1 MANKIKILAVDDHPL
16 LQEGVAAVMEG
27 EGDIELVGEASSGSE
42 AIELF
47 RRHRPDVTLM
57 DLQMPGM
64 SGIEAILAIRA
75 EFPNARFIVLTTYQ
89 GDVQALRA
97 LKAGASG
104 YLLKNMLRKELL
116 ETIRVVHAGRRR
128 IPPEIAAELADHV
141 TDDALSEREIA
152 VLQRAASGNSNK
164 IIASQLNVSEATV
177 KGHMKSILSKLGAND
192 RTHAVTIGMKRG
204 FSGWLVDGLSC
215 RRRRGGRHIKTLDR
229 FDFIQASDK
238 ALFGPVEC
246 RA

>member
-1 MANKIKILAVDDHPL
+1 MASQIKVLAVDDHPL
-16 LQEGVAAVMEG
+16 LREGVAAVMED
-27 EGDIELVGEASSGSE
+27 ESDIELVAEASSGSE

-64 SGIEAILAIRA
+64 SGIEAMLAIRA

-97 LKAGASG
+97 LKAGAAG

-152 VLQRAASGNSNK
+152 VLQRAATGNSNK
-164 IIASQLNVSEATV
+164 IIASQLGVSEATV
-177 KGHMKSILSKLGAND
+177 KGHMKSILSKLSAND
-192 RTHAVTIGMKRG
+192 RTHAVTIAMKRG
-204 FSGWLVDGLSC
+204 FLDG
-215 RRRRGGRHIKTLDR
+215 
-229 FDFIQASDK
+229 
-238 ALFGPVEC
+238 
-246 RA
+246 